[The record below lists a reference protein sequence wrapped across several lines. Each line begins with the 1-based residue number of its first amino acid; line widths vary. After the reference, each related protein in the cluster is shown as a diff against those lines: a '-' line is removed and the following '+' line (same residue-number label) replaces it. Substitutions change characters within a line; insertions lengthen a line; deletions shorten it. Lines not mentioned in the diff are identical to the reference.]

1 MEEDKGFMKNNKRC
15 TLGKGKKFAIAA
27 AAVLAIAA
35 VGVGLFF
42 GLSSNDT
49 PTQPVTPPPIE
60 QPVDP
65 NPGTDNPGIE
75 NPGEENPGEE
85 NPGEE
90 NPGEENP
97 GTDNP
102 EEENPGIDDPEEDPS
117 EDEELLPPASIQD
130 IFPSADADEETL
142 NKAKIYQ
149 TQIINSLNDNLYS
162 NIVGYSGNL
171 DVQNVSNVEWKLEA
185 DTNDTTKVGK
195 IYIQFDYIN
204 TNPTTGAVSN
214 LFFVRSV
221 TPSTEISFADLYNGD
236 ISILEEAF
244 KIQFIG
250 GAKYNQEFT
259 FGYNPSIQESS
270 ANLTAVLINQA
281 FEDGDLNISDFGIS
295 ISQNQNGDLEV
306 VADPDTSV
314 SIVDNGY
321 RLDATLGAEAR
332 QIILFIKNDNG
343 YQKLT
348 YSIGNPEYD
357 ITKLIEELNVGNY
370 RLFTSEKSEFAG
382 QELNQYDFSQV
393 LPYSFEVAGSTV
405 TLNLFDYLLNEQ
417 E

>member
-97 GTDNP
+97 GTENP
-102 EEENPGIDDPEEDPS
+102 GEENPGIDDPEEDPS
-117 EDEELLPPASIQD
+117 EEEELLPPASIRD

-149 TQIINSLNDNLYS
+149 TQIINSLNDNLRAILAS
-162 NIVGYSGNL
+162 RLNVDVNNL
-171 DVQNVSNVEWKLEA
+171 SQITWGLSANTENPQITE
-185 DTNDTTKVGK
+185 K
-195 IYIQFDYIN
+195 IY
-204 TNPTTGAVSN
+204 AR
-214 LFFVRSV
+214 FVCQ
-221 TPSTEISFADLYNGD
+221 PSTTSHTEYAYSIKPGIDLSFADIYNGD
-236 ISILEEAF
+236 PTVLSEAF
-244 KIQFIG
+244 KTQFIG
-250 GAKYNQEFT
+250 GARYTTELSFS
-259 FGYNPSIQESS
+259 YNPSIQESS
-270 ANLTAVLINQA
+270 ADLTAVLINQA

-314 SIVDNGY
+314 FIVDNGY

-357 ITKLIEELNVGNY
+357 ITKLIEELNVGKY

-382 QELNQYDFSQV
+382 QELNQYDLSQV